1 MKKLTPLDFP
11 RGWHSQISS
20 TKKTNISLKWPH
32 TTLPFTGR
40 QVLPGVPE
48 NNEPDFCCAP
58 NGTKMNVLPNAEE
71 SAKVK
76 KKPEDT
82 GHSASFQDIQVTFCC
97 QPSEDSEFS
106 FWLYNSGAHTILSRR
121 VAIPHQPM
129 VTCLNPKDIIQYQRP
144 IEAGR

>member
-1 MKKLTPLDFP
+1 
-11 RGWHSQISS
+11 
-20 TKKTNISLKWPH
+20 
-32 TTLPFTGR
+32 
-40 QVLPGVPE
+40 
-48 NNEPDFCCAP
+48 
-58 NGTKMNVLPNAEE
+58 MNVLPNAEE